1 MDRELVP
8 GCFGKGLWVALLV
21 FLATVTWADE
31 PVVVSDSLASDST
44 LADTSRVDSAKIGKI
59 HADTAR
65 ADTSSLSWAVV
76 EIDIRS
82 KAIAVLAWPFEYV
95 LQPVFGLLMYPM
107 VPPLQYISEND
118 LIDKGVRLISFGSK
132 NEIFIYPTFN
142 MKPGSA
148 SSIGAA
154 FRYRNMIFAPDYFV
168 ASQTLYANGDW
179 QSRMRY
185 SKSRLLG
192 SEMWTG
198 FSYKY
203 NVDRDNGFTIPHDKA
218 IIFADTSFNYRV
230 FLGNPLGKGSK
241 WSWELT
247 TGIDLMRTDL
257 PDVEDSILSA
267 DHPFGRYQRGIYQDF
282 NQYPVGLALAY
293 DTRDFSAA
301 PTSGSKFNANVYRVW
316 VSDYSGPNSEN
327 IFDSRSNHDFTAIE
341 LKWQHYLLI
350 GKQQYAM
357 TTHEGKEN
365 LRQIRNMSLSKAM
378 AMFQPEQIRQT
389 LLERKVI
396 VTQIRFRQMW
406 EDEEGMAPYTA
417 FSRLGGSYP
426 LRAYPDG
433 RFTDYATIGLS
444 NEYRWPVDRLV
455 DGVVFNEYGIYS
467 RSWQNFSS
475 RDLVNSWGFGIRV
488 RKPDFFLTRLQ
499 FAFHGTQGISMIMT
513 INPAYD

>member
-8 GCFGKGLWVALLV
+8 GCFGKGLWVALLA
-21 FLATVTWADE
+21 FLATVTWADQSA
-31 PVVVSDSLASDST
+31 VVSDTIST
-44 LADTSRVDSAKIGKI
+44 DTARIDTPHFDTSHVDTAL
-59 HADTAR
+59 ANTAR
-65 ADTSSLSWAVV
+65 ADSSSLFRDVV

-82 KAIAVLAWPFEYV
+82 KAIAVLAWPFEHV

-107 VPPLQYISEND
+107 IPPLQYVSEND
-118 LIDKGVRLISFGSK
+118 LIDKGVSLISFGSK

-154 FRYRNMIFAPDYFV
+154 LRYRNMLFAPDYFV
-168 ASQTLYANGDW
+168 TSQTLFANGDW
-179 QSRMRY
+179 LASMRY
-185 SKSRLLG
+185 SKRKLLG

-198 FSYKY
+198 LSLKYKE
-203 NVDRDNGFTIPHDKA
+203 DRDNGFRIPHDKG
-218 IIFADTSFNYRV
+218 IIFADTSFNFRV

-247 TGIDLMRTDL
+247 TGIDFLRTDL
-257 PDVEDSILSA
+257 PDVNDSILSV
-267 DHPFGRYQRGIYQDF
+267 DHPFRRYQRGLYQDF
-282 NQYPVGLALAY
+282 NQYPLGLALGY
-293 DTRDFSAA
+293 DTRDFTAA
-301 PTSGSKFNANVYRVW
+301 PTSGSKFNAGFYRVW

-327 IFDSRSNHDFTAIE
+327 IFDSQSNHDYNVLE
-341 LKWQHYLLI
+341 LKWQRYLLI

-357 TTHEGKEN
+357 TTHEGREN

-378 AMFQPEQIRQT
+378 SMFQPEQIRQT

-396 VTQIRFRQMW
+396 VTQLRFRQMW
-406 EDEEGMAPYTA
+406 EDEAGMAPYTA

-433 RFTDYATIGLS
+433 RFTDYATLGLS

-455 DGVVFNEYGIYS
+455 DGVVFNEYGFYS